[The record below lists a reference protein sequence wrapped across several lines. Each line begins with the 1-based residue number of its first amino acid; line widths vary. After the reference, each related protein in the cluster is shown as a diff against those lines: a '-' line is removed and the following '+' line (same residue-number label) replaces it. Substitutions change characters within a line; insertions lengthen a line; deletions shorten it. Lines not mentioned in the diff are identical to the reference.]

1 MATET
6 WTVRGPLLVGFCT
19 LGLLVGGVTFWGLQA
34 RLAGAVISPGSVEVE
49 TNRQVVQHA
58 EGGIVGDVLV
68 RDGDVVSAGDVVLM
82 LDDTLLRSEFAAI
95 TAQQLELAARRARME
110 AERDGLEAIAW
121 PQSLTERQSI
131 HRDAALQIEGQDRL
145 FHARRTTLEKSG
157 AQISEQIT
165 QLRNQIQGAGA
176 QLTALRD
183 MKALTAEELADQEVL
198 LERGLTQSKSV
209 SASRREFVRLAGE
222 IGKLEAD
229 IAGYRAQ
236 IARLNIEFISL
247 ESQRREDAITQ
258 LRDLQ
263 VREIEL
269 AESVKQISARLARM
283 EVRTPVSGIVHD
295 TTVFV
300 RDAVVR
306 PGEPLM
312 YIVPQDQ
319 PLVVTARV
327 SASHVDEVEPGQVAA
342 LRFTSLDQ
350 RMTPEI
356 EGRVV
361 SVSAD
366 AFTEEA
372 TGLVFYRVRIS
383 PDEASLAALGDAP
396 ILPGMPVE
404 TYLRTTDQTPFAYLM
419 KPLADYFT
427 RAMRES

>member
-1 MATET
+1 
-6 WTVRGPLLVGFCT
+6 
-19 LGLLVGGVTFWGLQA
+19 
-34 RLAGAVISPGSVEVE
+34 
-49 TNRQVVQHA
+49 
-58 EGGIVGDVLV
+58 
-68 RDGDVVSAGDVVLM
+68 
-82 LDDTLLRSEFAAI
+82 
-95 TAQQLELAARRARME
+95 
-110 AERDGLEAIAW
+110 
-121 PQSLTERQSI
+121 
-131 HRDAALQIEGQDRL
+131 
-145 FHARRTTLEKSG
+145 
-157 AQISEQIT
+157 
-165 QLRNQIQGAGA
+165 
-176 QLTALRD
+176 
-183 MKALTAEELADQEVL
+183 
-198 LERGLTQSKSV
+198 
-209 SASRREFVRLAGE
+209 VRLAGE

-269 AESVKQISARLARM
+269 AENAKQISARLVRM

-327 SASHVDEVEPGQVAA
+327 PASHVDEVKPGQVAA
-342 LRFTSLDQ
+342 LRFTALDQ
-350 RMTPEI
+350 RTTPEI
-356 EGRVV
+356 EGRVI

-366 AFTEEA
+366 AFTEET

-383 PDEASLAALGDAP
+383 PDETDLAELGDTS

-404 TYLRTTDQTPFAYLM
+404 TYFRTTDQTPFAYLM

>member
-1 MATET
+1 MATEK
-6 WTVRGPLLVGFCT
+6 WSVRGPFLIGFGA
-19 LGLLVGGVTFWGLQA
+19 LGLLIGGVTFWGLRA
-34 RLAGAVISPGSVEVE
+34 SLAGAVISPGSVEVE

-58 EGGIVGDVLV
+58 EGGIVDEVLV
-68 RDGDVVSAGDVVLM
+68 RDGDTVTAGDLVVM
-82 LDDTLLRSEFAAI
+82 LDDTLLRSEYAAI
-95 TAQQLELAARRARME
+95 TAQQLELAARRARFE
-110 AERDGLEAIAW
+110 AERDGLEAIKW
-121 PQSLTERQSI
+121 PQSLTELLSI
-131 HRDAALQIEGQDRL
+131 HRDAARQVEGQDRL
-145 FHARRTTLEKSG
+145 FHARRTTLSKSG
-157 AQISEQIT
+157 AQILEQVT
-165 QLRNQIQGAGA
+165 QLRNQIKGASA
-176 QLTALRD
+176 QLSAMRD
-183 MKALTAEELADQEVL
+183 MKALTAEELAEQEQL
-198 LERGLTQSKSV
+198 LERGLTQSKGV
-209 SASRREFVRLAGE
+209 SDNRREFVRLAGE

-229 IAGYRAQ
+229 IAGFRAQ

-269 AESVKQISARLARM
+269 AESAKQISARLARM

-327 SASHVDEVEPGQVAA
+327 PASHVDEVVPGQVAA
-342 LRFTSLDQ
+342 LRFTALDQ
-350 RMTPEI
+350 RVTPEI
-356 EGRVV
+356 DGRVV

-366 AFTEEA
+366 AFTEET
-372 TGLVFYRVRIS
+372 TGLVFYRVRIE
-383 PDEASLAALGDAP
+383 PDEAALAGLTDSP

-404 TYLRTTDQTPFAYLM
+404 TYLRTTDRTPFSYLM
-419 KPLADYFT
+419 KPLSDYFT